1 MGLICSL
8 MSTSLR
14 QRQDDL
20 ATTFATGVLHAIRG
34 ASIEDLLAESGG
46 GRRVATRA
54 RGGSSGRASAVAA
67 SAPSGEPS
75 APSRAGG
82 RRRTGRLAR
91 RSAADIGQVIDRIV
105 ALVKQSPKGLRAEEI
120 RRKLDML
127 PKEMPRPLKEAV
139 ESGRLSK
146 SGQKR
151 ATTYVAKGAGAAS
164 GAGAAKPARPARGA
178 GARKARKAPRASG
191 GPGPARRAKKA
202 KKAAKG

>member
-1 MGLICSL
+1 

-14 QRQDDL
+14 QRLDDL

-46 GRRVATRA
+46 GRRAATRV
-54 RGGSSGRASAVAA
+54 RGGGGSSGRASVAAA

-82 RRRTGRLAR
+82 RRRTGRLPR

-139 ESGRLSK
+139 ELGRLSK

-151 ATTYVAKGAGAAS
+151 ATTYAVKGAGAGAAS
-164 GAGAAKPARPARGA
+164 GAVAARPARGA
-178 GARKARKAPRASG
+178 GAKKARKAARVSR
-191 GPGPARRAKKA
+191 GPAKRAKAKKA
-202 KKAAKG
+202 K